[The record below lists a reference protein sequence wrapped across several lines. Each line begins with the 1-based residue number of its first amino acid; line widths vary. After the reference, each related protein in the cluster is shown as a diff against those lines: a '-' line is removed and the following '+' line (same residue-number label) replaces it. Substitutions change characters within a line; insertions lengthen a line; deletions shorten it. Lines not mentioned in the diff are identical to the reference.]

1 MFLLSATGSTHEL
14 KRELAAFEDK
24 VTRMDHSLQQ
34 VRIWLQPESFI
45 FIVINIVFVTN
56 ITVLNIYARP
66 ATQNGLPCG
75 QELHLLFLFTWF

>member
-34 VRIWLQPESFI
+34 VRI
-45 FIVINIVFVTN
+45 
-56 ITVLNIYARP
+56 
-66 ATQNGLPCG
+66 
-75 QELHLLFLFTWF
+75 